1 MNKLKTNI
9 MKPHCSDYQKKNN
22 GAKGLVFGL
31 LVIAAGVL
39 LLLRNM
45 GLLSAEM
52 KNIFFSWQML
62 LIAIG
67 LINIAGRTSR
77 LIGVVLIAIG
87 TFFLIPDFFVFDI
100 KFRTVFFPLL
110 LIIIGI
116 VILIQKF
123 IVIRHNFADEQCAD
137 NAKYVDETNIFS
149 GTKNRFALKEFRGG
163 KITSIFGGAEIDFS
177 DTQLA
182 PGKHVLV
189 MTCIFGGASLIIPS
203 DWKVNT
209 EIVSILG
216 GFVDKRVN
224 MPKEIPD
231 DAPELV
237 IKGLA
242 IFGGGEI
249 KSFAE

>member
-1 MNKLKTNI
+1 

-31 LVIAAGVL
+31 LVISAGVL

-45 GLLSAEM
+45 GVLSAEM
-52 KNIFFSWQML
+52 KSIFFSWQML

-67 LINIAGRTSR
+67 LINVAGKTSR
-77 LIGVVLIAIG
+77 LIGVVLIVIG
-87 TFFLIPDFFVFDI
+87 AVFLLPDFFVFDL

-116 VILIQKF
+116 VILTQKLF
-123 IVIRHNFADEQCAD
+123 VVRHHFSTEQVAD
-137 NAKYVDETNIFS
+137 NSNFINESNVFG
-149 GTKNRFALKEFRGG
+149 GTKKRFTSKEFRGG
-163 KITSIFGGAEIDFS
+163 KITCVFGGAEIDFT

-182 PGKHVLV
+182 PGKHVLE
-189 MTCIFGGASLIIPS
+189 MTCVFGGASLIIPS

-209 EIVSILG
+209 EMASILG

-224 MPKEIPD
+224 MPKEIAD
-231 DAPELV
+231 GAPELV
-237 IKGLA
+237 IKGVA
-242 IFGGGEI
+242 VFGGGEI